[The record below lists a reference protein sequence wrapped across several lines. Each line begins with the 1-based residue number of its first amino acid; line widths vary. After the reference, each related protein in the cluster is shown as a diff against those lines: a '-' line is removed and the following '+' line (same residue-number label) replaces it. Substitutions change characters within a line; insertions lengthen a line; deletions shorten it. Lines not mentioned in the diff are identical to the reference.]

1 MDASIERRYLV
12 RFFSELD
19 NKSVTKLV
27 DKKDLRFFKKFK
39 VDYVLISKITF
50 ENYTD

>member
-1 MDASIERRYLV
+1 MGVDIERRYLV
-12 RFFSELD
+12 RYFSELD
-19 NKSVTKLV
+19 NKKVTKV
-27 DKKDLRFFKKFK
+27 VEKKDLRFFKKFK